1 MRAIKE
7 INADKKYKLI
17 VNATALLDA
26 DDALDITD
34 TVLAKVDELYAAE
47 KNDAAKSDK

>member
-26 DDALDITD
+26 DAALDITD
-34 TVLAKVDELYAAE
+34 TDLAKVAELYAAE
-47 KNDAAKSDK
+47 KNDTAKSDK